1 MGMAVV
7 GGRRHGRHG
16 LHCGGRIRIVRQN
29 YGAVLPVPLEWGGF
43 KSPADASTPSLP
55 PRSYLMSRGR
65 GFRGRP
71 RDLPYARAALHRDEA
86 WCASRLARMRSRF
99 SGVSGPRGSRPD
111 GVWVS
116 MVLTS
121 QAHLRRT
128 PKNNRRIST
137 IPAGNIDARSSN
149 VSAVDTVSRRSESG
163 VLATEPGAFVTG
175 PPHRSLTAVCA
186 GARFEG
192 LGGGLGVVPTRHLG
206 KVLVVMVRR
215 RPRLESA
222 RVGLLHEGRDL
233 LAKGCAYCTKAPPT
247 PNTPDPRPVAPY
259 PRAVH
264 PDDDGSHH
272 SDRACPSP
280 AD

>member
-1 MGMAVV
+1 M
-7 GGRRHGRHG
+7 
-16 LHCGGRIRIVRQN
+16 
-29 YGAVLPVPLEWGGF
+29 
-43 KSPADASTPSLP
+43 
-55 PRSYLMSRGR
+55 
-65 GFRGRP
+65 RP
-71 RDLPYARAALHRDEA
+71 RDLTYDRAALHRDEA
-86 WCASRLARMRSRF
+86 WCASRLTRMRSRF

-128 PKNNRRIST
+128 PKNNRRIPA
-137 IPAGNIDARSSN
+137 IPTGNIDVRSIN

-163 VLATEPGAFVTG
+163 VLAAEPGAFVTG

-186 GARFEG
+186 GAR
-192 LGGGLGVVPTRHLG
+192 RA
-206 KVLVVMVRR
+206 MVRR
-215 RPRLESA
+215 RLHPESA
-222 RVGLLHEGRDL
+222 RVGLLHEGRDP

-247 PNTPDPRPVAPY
+247 QSAPHPRPVTPT